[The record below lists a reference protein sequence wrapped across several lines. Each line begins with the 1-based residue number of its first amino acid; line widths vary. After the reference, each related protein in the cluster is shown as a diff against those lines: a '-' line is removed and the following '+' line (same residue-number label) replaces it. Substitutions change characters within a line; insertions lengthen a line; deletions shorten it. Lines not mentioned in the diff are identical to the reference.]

1 MGRPQGRG
9 HGESEADRKRKDR
22 GEIVIEKI
30 GLIEVGTEGAMTTI
44 IAIEEGEMIGIGD
57 GETTGIEE
65 EEQVNIEKR
74 TGDRV
79 PGTGHH
85 QGEGKTTIG
94 GETRRD
100 AGRGKGRWNRT
111 TEMRSGGE

>member
-1 MGRPQGRG
+1 M
-9 HGESEADRKRKDR
+9 
-22 GEIVIEKI
+22 IEKI
-30 GLIEVGTEGAMTTI
+30 GPIEVGIEDAMTTI
-44 IAIEEGEMIGIGD
+44 IAIEEGEKIGTGD

-65 EEQVNIEKR
+65 EGQVNIEKR

-100 AGRGKGRWNRT
+100 AGRGTGRWNRT